1 MNREIGKRD
10 GTTDIT
16 RTRFMGSSPSEEQR
30 NAFTRVLKG
39 QMAIGSALFPQG
51 VKGNVLD
58 SFARKPLWD
67 VGWDYGH
74 GTGHGVGHFLHVHE
88 GPAGVSWR
96 PYPNDPG
103 LRPGQVLSNEPG
115 FYKVGEYGIRHE
127 DLVETVAITKE
138 SQHPK
143 AKYLR
148 GDYEGRGVLGFNTL
162 TLVPNQR
169 DCIDTALLDDLEI
182 AYINAYHERVWS
194 TLGPILKE
202 RGLKSDY
209 DWLEKECKPITRA

>member
-1 MNREIGKRD
+1 M
-10 GTTDIT
+10 
-16 RTRFMGSSPSEEQR
+16 
-30 NAFTRVLKG
+30 RV
-39 QMAIGSALFPQG
+39 SYTYH
-51 VKGNVLD
+51 NVTC
-58 SFARKPLWD
+58 
-67 VGWDYGH
+67 V
-74 GTGHGVGHFLHVHE
+74 
-88 GPAGVSWR
+88 
-96 PYPNDPG
+96 
-103 LRPGQVLSNEPG
+103 
-115 FYKVGEYGIRHE
+115 
-127 DLVETVAITKE
+127 
-138 SQHPK
+138 SQHVPQCDMRVSYTCHNVTCVSQHVPPRHAHVSYTYHY

-209 DWLEKECKPITRA
+209 DWLEKECQPITRA